1 MTKLFTAVP
10 CNIAVVD
17 TTRHFHNVNKECRVT
32 FIKNHQPIGSS
43 DIITSGSFM
52 NVNVANAMADLCFNL
67 KACQSDLDLGIVDP
81 YECYRDDLTR
91 CFTRWLDT
99 IHTNDDIRWWFS
111 IMIINYVL
119 ANGTI
124 GNVKTLRE
132 IEVDLTER
140 TITAYWTP
148 MPSVRQS

>member
-17 TTRHFHNVNKECRVT
+17 TTRHFHNVNNECQVT
-32 FIKNHQPIGSS
+32 FIKNNQPIGSS
-43 DIITSGSFM
+43 DIITNGSFM
-52 NVNVANAMADLCFNL
+52 NVNVASGIADLRFNL
-67 KACQSDLDLGIVDP
+67 TADQIDLDLGIMDP

-91 CFTRWLDT
+91 CFTMWLDT
-99 IHTNDDIRWWFS
+99 IHTNDDIRWWSS

-124 GNVKTLRE
+124 GAVKTLRE
-132 IEVDLTER
+132 IEVDLTDR
-140 TITAYWTP
+140 TITAYWNP
-148 MPSVRQS
+148 VSSV